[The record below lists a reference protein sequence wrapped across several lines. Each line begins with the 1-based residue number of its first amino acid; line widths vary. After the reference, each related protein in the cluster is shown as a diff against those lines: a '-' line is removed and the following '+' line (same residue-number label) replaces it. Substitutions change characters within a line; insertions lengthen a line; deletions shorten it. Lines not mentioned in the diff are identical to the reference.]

1 MTRDGAGTVEQAT
14 RAGSQREQAAMSAEA
29 KVKNTGQ
36 DAKGNAEEELGKAT
50 GDKDTEADGT
60 EDQAAAGVKKTG
72 EQAKE
77 TASDA
82 LKDLKAKVEENT

>member
-1 MTRDGAGTVEQAT
+1 MTRDGTGTVEQAT

-29 KVKNTGQ
+29 KIKNTGQ